1 MPFDVAKAIE
11 TVGDAVKSISDYAK
25 TAKKRQ
31 SETQLVKDKKRLKK
45 ATNTAQDIFRLTDEF
60 KHLFPEDV
68 LKEYE
73 KLRKQFD
80 EQD

>member
-1 MPFDVAKAIE
+1 MSFDITEAIKS
-11 TVGDAVKSISDYAK
+11 VGEAFKSLFDYAD
-25 TAKKRQ
+25 TAKTRQ

-45 ATNTAQDIFRLTDEF
+45 ATNIAQEIFRITDEF
-60 KHLFPEDV
+60 KHQFPEDV